1 VGLFSLLFGDDGGLA
16 KPRLK
21 ADTRRNKLSDY
32 LPYLAWD
39 PETGIYVN
47 SDDSIGVLWE
57 CSPALVFAGEKTVMA
72 LNGFLRV
79 GFPPGTIAQF
89 ILHGDPHIDPVL
101 DYYQAL
107 KVRNDE
113 LFAKISHALSD
124 HFRAGAAGRWG
135 SGQVLRNFRAF
146 VAVKWPRGKRAN
158 LADIISM
165 AEESLA
171 GASLHPRLVK
181 PDSLL
186 EWLRRLLNDN
196 PSGDLG
202 HYDES
207 VALRKQALF
216 GETVTRKA
224 FDHVLIGQKEWR
236 CLTPKGY
243 PPTVNL
249 LQTNQLFGGIEG
261 GTSDADQIPSPF
273 LYCLNILLDDQ
284 KTRLHAKCNMILMQ
298 QGVGSFAPSLARRK
312 EEYLWATGELD
323 KGTRFYKIM
332 PVLWVYDSP
341 EKSRRALDRARRL
354 WEGQGYLMQEDRGIL
369 PVLLISSLP
378 FGLYDVGRNIEQLDR
393 DYIVPADTISS
404 ILPVQGDFNG
414 AGCPQLLFV
423 SRKGQVA
430 GLDLMAKG
438 ANNHNAFIA
447 ATSGSGKSFFLNY
460 LVTNYFA
467 AGAKI
472 RIIDIGGSYKK
483 MTKMCGARYLDF
495 TDESDICINP
505 FSRVV
510 DPEHDIPVIAP
521 IIGQMAYSSTGAAP
535 TEIEMTL
542 LKNAVRWAWK
552 QEGPDA
558 EVDTVFRYLADF
570 RDQGQHDGEIL
581 EAARKLA
588 FNIED
593 FTSRGPFGR
602 FFNGPSTFDIS
613 NDEFVV
619 LELEHLE
626 PKKELF
632 RVVTLQIINAV
643 TKDLYLSDRKTP
655 RFVIFDEAWKF
666 LGKAGHLREVIEEG
680 YRRAR
685 KYKGSFSIITQS
697 PLDIKQFGP
706 VGDVI
711 QGNSAF
717 KFFLES
723 ADFERAAAEKIITYG
738 EFELRMLKSVKSR
751 KPHYSEIFMDTPFG
765 FGVGRLMV
773 DPFSY
778 FAFTSDGDEIAE
790 IEELVQGGLSYAD
803 AIRSMVD
810 RYRSG

>member
-1 VGLFSLLFGDDGGLA
+1 MGLFSLLFGDQGGLTKA
-16 KPRLK
+16 RLN
-21 ADTRRNKLSDY
+21 ADTHRDKLSDY
-32 LPYLAWD
+32 LPYVAWD
-39 PETGIYVN
+39 PETGVYVN
-47 SDDSIGVLWE
+47 SDDTVGVLWE
-57 CSPALVFAGEKTVMA
+57 CSPALVFAGEKTLMA

-79 GFPPGTIAQF
+79 SFPAGTIVQF
-89 ILHGDPHIDPVL
+89 ILHGDPHIDTIL
-101 DYYQAL
+101 DDYQKL
-107 KVRNDE
+107 KVRGVDLLTE
-113 LFAKISHALSD
+113 ISRALCD
-124 HFRAGAAGRWG
+124 HFRVGAAGHWM
-135 SGQVLRNFRAF
+135 SGAVLRNFRVFA
-146 VAVKWPRGKRAN
+146 AVKWPRGKRAC
-158 LADIISM
+158 LADMVSM
-165 AEESLA
+165 AEEALA
-171 GASLHPRLVK
+171 GASLYPRRMS
-181 PDSLL
+181 PSDLL
-186 EWLRRLLNDN
+186 EWLRRLLNDR
-196 PSGDLG
+196 PSGNLA
-202 HYDES
+202 HYDD
-207 VALRKQALF
+207 ALPIGKQAIF
-216 GETVTRKA
+216 AETAARRA
-224 FDHVLIGQKEWR
+224 FDHLQLGKKEWR

-249 LQTNQLFGGIEG
+249 LQTNQLFGGVEG
-261 GTSDADQIPSPF
+261 GVSDADQIPSPF
-273 LYCLNILLDDQ
+273 LFCLNILLEDQ
-284 KTRLHAKCNMILMQ
+284 KTKLHAKCNMILMQ
-298 QGVGSFAPSLARRK
+298 QGVGSFAPSLARKK
-312 EEYLWATGELD
+312 EEYLWATGEID
-323 KGTRFYKIM
+323 KGTRFFKIL
-332 PVLWVYDSP
+332 PILWVYDSP

-369 PVLLISSLP
+369 PILFISSLP
-378 FGLYDVGRNIEQLDR
+378 FGLYDVGKNIDQLER
-393 DYIVPADTISS
+393 DYIVPAETISS
-404 ILPVQGDFNG
+404 ILPVQGDFSG
-414 AGCPQLLFV
+414 AGKPQMLFV

-430 GLDLMAKG
+430 SLDLLAKG
-438 ANNHNAFIA
+438 ANNHNALVA

-467 AGAKI
+467 AGAKM

-483 MTKMCGARYLDF
+483 MTKMCGARYMDF
-495 TDESDICINP
+495 DDRSDICINP
-505 FSRVV
+505 FSRIV
-510 DPEHDIPVIAP
+510 DVEHDIPIIAP

-542 LKNAVRWAWK
+542 LKNAVRWAWEK
-552 QEGPDA
+552 EGPSA
-558 EVDTVFRYLADF
+558 GVDTVCRFLAEHKAFR
-570 RDQGQHDGEIL
+570 GEGGEIL

-593 FTSRGPFGR
+593 FTSRGPYGR

-613 NDEFVV
+613 SDDFVV

-723 ADFERAAAEKIITYG
+723 GDFERAAAEKIIDYG

-778 FAFTSDGDEIAE
+778 YAFTSDGDEIAE
-790 IEELVQGGLSYAD
+790 IEDLVQKGMSYAQ
-803 AIRSMVD
+803 AIRTMVD
-810 RYRSG
+810 RYRRG

>member
-1 VGLFSLLFGDDGGLA
+1 MGLLSLFFGDDGGLA
-16 KPRLK
+16 KAQLK
-21 ADTRRNKLSDY
+21 ADTRRSKLSDY
-32 LPYLAWD
+32 LPYVAWD
-39 PETGIYVN
+39 PDTGVYVN
-47 SDDSIGVLWE
+47 SDDTVGVLWE
-57 CSPALVFAGEKTVMA
+57 CSPALVFAGEKTIMA
-72 LNGFLRV
+72 LNGFFRI

-89 ILHGDPHIDPVL
+89 ILHGDSHIDPIL
-101 DYYQAL
+101 DCYQTL
-107 KVRNDE
+107 KVRDDA
-113 LFAKISHALSD
+113 LFNRISGALSE
-124 HFRAGAAGRWG
+124 HFQAGAAGHWSVG
-135 SGQVLRNFRAF
+135 PVLRNFRAF
-146 VAVKWPRGKRAN
+146 VAVKWPQKRRAN

-181 PDSLL
+181 PGSLL
-186 EWLRRLLNDN
+186 EWLRRLLNDK
-196 PSGDLG
+196 PTGELS
-202 HYDES
+202 HYDETVPIS
-207 VALRKQALF
+207 KQALF

-224 FDHVLIGQKEWR
+224 FDHVRIGQKEWR

-243 PPTVNL
+243 PPAVNL
-249 LQTNQLFGGIEG
+249 FQTNQLFGGVEG
-261 GTSDADQIPSPF
+261 GTSDADQIPGPF

-298 QGVGSFAPSLARRK
+298 QGVGSFAPSLARKK

-323 KGTRFYKIM
+323 KGSRFYKIL
-332 PVLWVYDSP
+332 PVMWVYDTA

-354 WEGQGYLMQEDRGIL
+354 WESQGYLMQEDRGIL

-378 FGLYDVGRNIEQLDR
+378 FGLYNVGKNIEQLDR
-393 DYIVPADTISS
+393 DYIVPADTLSS

-414 AGCPQLLFV
+414 VGSPQLLFV

-430 GLDLMAKG
+430 GLDLMARG

-495 TDESDICINP
+495 TDASSICINP

-510 DPEHDIPVIAP
+510 DAEHDIPVIAP
-521 IIGQMAYSSTGAAP
+521 IIGQMAYSSTGTAP

-542 LKNAVRWAWK
+542 LKNAVRWAWT
-552 QEGPDA
+552 QEGTEA
-558 EVDTVFRYLADF
+558 EVDTVHRYLAEF
-570 RDQGQHDGEIL
+570 RNHGRDGEIL

-593 FTSRGPFGR
+593 FTRRGPFGR

-613 NDEFVV
+613 SDEFVV

-643 TKDLYLSDRKTP
+643 TKDLYLSNRKTP
-655 RFVIFDEAWKF
+655 RFIIFDEAWKF

-723 ADFERAAAEKIITYG
+723 GDFERAAAEKIITYD
-738 EFELRMLKSVKSR
+738 EFALRMLKSVKSC

-778 FAFTSDGDEIAE
+778 YAFTSDGDEIAE

-803 AIRSMVD
+803 AIKAMVD
-810 RYRSG
+810 RYRRG

>member
-1 VGLFSLLFGDDGGLA
+1 MGLLSLFFGDDGGLA
-16 KPRLK
+16 KAQLK
-21 ADTRRNKLSDY
+21 ADTRRSKLSDY
-32 LPYLAWD
+32 LPYVAWD
-39 PETGIYVN
+39 PDTGVYVN
-47 SDDSIGVLWE
+47 SDDTVGVLWE
-57 CSPALVFAGEKTVMA
+57 CSPALVFAGEKTIMA
-72 LNGFLRV
+72 LNGFFRI

-89 ILHGDPHIDPVL
+89 ILHGDSHIDPIL
-101 DYYQAL
+101 DCYQTL
-107 KVRNDE
+107 KVRDDA
-113 LFAKISHALSD
+113 LFNRISGALSE
-124 HFRAGAAGRWG
+124 HFQAGAAGHWSVG
-135 SGQVLRNFRAF
+135 PVLRNFRAF
-146 VAVKWPRGKRAN
+146 VAVKWPQKRRAN

-181 PDSLL
+181 PGSLL
-186 EWLRRLLNDN
+186 EWLRRLLNDK
-196 PSGDLG
+196 PTGELS
-202 HYDES
+202 HYDETVPIS
-207 VALRKQALF
+207 KQALF

-224 FDHVLIGQKEWR
+224 FDHVRIGQKEWR

-243 PPTVNL
+243 PPAVNL
-249 LQTNQLFGGIEG
+249 FQTNQLFGGVEG
-261 GTSDADQIPSPF
+261 GTSDADQIPGPF

-298 QGVGSFAPSLARRK
+298 QGVGSFAPSLARKK

-323 KGTRFYKIM
+323 KGSRFYKIL
-332 PVLWVYDSP
+332 PVIWVYDTA

-354 WEGQGYLMQEDRGIL
+354 WESQGYLMQEDRGIL

-378 FGLYDVGRNIEQLDR
+378 FGLYDVGKNIEQLDR
-393 DYIVPADTISS
+393 DYIVPADTLSS

-414 AGCPQLLFV
+414 VGSPQLLFV

-430 GLDLMAKG
+430 GLDLMARG

-495 TDESDICINP
+495 TDASSICINP

-510 DPEHDIPVIAP
+510 DAEHDIPVIAP
-521 IIGQMAYSSTGAAP
+521 IIGQMAYSSTGTAP

-542 LKNAVRWAWK
+542 LKNAVRWAWT
-552 QEGPDA
+552 QEGTEA
-558 EVDTVFRYLADF
+558 EVDTVHRYLAEF
-570 RDQGQHDGEIL
+570 RNHGRDGEIL

-593 FTSRGPFGR
+593 FTRRGPFGR

-613 NDEFVV
+613 SDEFVV

-643 TKDLYLSDRKTP
+643 TKDLYLSNRKTP
-655 RFVIFDEAWKF
+655 RFIIFDEAWKF

-723 ADFERAAAEKIITYG
+723 GDFERAAAEKIITYD
-738 EFELRMLKSVKSR
+738 EFALRMLKSVKSR

-778 FAFTSDGDEIAE
+778 YAFTSDGDEIAE

-803 AIRSMVD
+803 AIKAMVD
-810 RYRSG
+810 RYRRG